1 MKLDVVERREY
12 VRMVA
17 EVVNRQNQE
26 IESARRRASR

>member
-1 MKLDVVERREY
+1 MQLDVVERREY

-17 EVVNRQNQE
+17 EVVERQNQE